1 MCSAL
6 VNSIQGQM
14 ISSTRKEYIKSCQP
28 EGSKSRWYVIKRTKR
43 SFKEEILLI
52 SQLKFSSWHFINFCV
67 SPKMFPKLA
76 KFTSETG
83 KMRVMQNLQFLHGM
97 SKQKTCCFRSRPRG
111 AHIERAIVWPGSC
124 CLGCVFQYNMLV
136 LLMCI

>member
-28 EGSKSRWYVIKRTKR
+28 EGSKSRWYVIRRTKR

-52 SQLKFSSWHFINFCV
+52 SQLKFSSWHFTNFCV
-67 SPKMFPKLA
+67 SPKTFSKLA
-76 KFTSETG
+76 KFTSKIGKTG
-83 KMRVMQNLQFLHGM
+83 VMQNLHSSFMKWANWADQAWEGQLF
-97 SKQKTCCFRSRPRG
+97 SQVSVVW
-111 AHIERAIVWPGSC
+111 AIFVSIIC
-124 CLGCVFQYNMLV
+124 EYVMYM
-136 LLMCI
+136 